1 MKIRGSSKKTKTIVL
16 WFAVVF
22 TFAFGIFVGKSY
34 ESFFLTQKQHIVI
47 DSVNK
52 TDLLYAYFLIEEE
65 VAKNGYAVAY
75 VSGNGGVIDD
85 AIMFYDLM
93 HATDIWERTTFI
105 ATGQICSAS
114 NIVWLSAK
122 NRVITPG
129 SSFLIHKAKW
139 NMKNEDESVKIK
151 DRFIIARNTHNIVL
165 LSTGEKESA
174 EFWTDILV
182 GNKNGTVLNAK
193 EALEMGWATNILIN

>member
-34 ESFFLTQKQHIVI
+34 ESFFLIQKQHIVI
-47 DSVNK
+47 DSVDK

>member
-1 MKIRGSSKKTKTIVL
+1 
-16 WFAVVF
+16 
-22 TFAFGIFVGKSY
+22 
-34 ESFFLTQKQHIVI
+34 
-47 DSVNK
+47 
-52 TDLLYAYFLIEEE
+52 
-65 VAKNGYAVAY
+65 
-75 VSGNGGVIDD
+75 
-85 AIMFYDLM
+85 M